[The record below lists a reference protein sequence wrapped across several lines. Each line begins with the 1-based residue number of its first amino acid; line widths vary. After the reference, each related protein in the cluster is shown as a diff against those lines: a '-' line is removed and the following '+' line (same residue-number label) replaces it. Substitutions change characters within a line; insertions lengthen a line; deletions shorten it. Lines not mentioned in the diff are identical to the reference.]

1 MATNTLNTR
10 IQLKYD
16 SYANWMTNDPVLKM
30 GEIAIATIPANET
43 NAHNPVVKDN
53 LPNVIIKVGDGS
65 SRYSALKFVSGLAA
79 DVYAWAKAPE
89 RPTYTADDITGLK
102 TFIDNVINKTDK
114 IQDTDTQYTVVAG
127 TGKYVFD
134 LMSRDKGETAYDTKV
149 ATIDLKDVDTRLT
162 SLETKVGNQSVA
174 DAIAANNA
182 GLANKDA
189 AVDKQFVTAAVQSN
203 GIVTVSRRALVAN
216 DIPEL
221 AQSKITGLTN
231 ALKDLDDTKQDNLP
245 IDGIPSDKNKVATQS
260 TVNKA
265 ISGLANDGAT
275 AATGEVIAS
284 VTQANG
290 VVKVT
295 KKTLVKEDIPVI
307 EQNQV
312 NGLGDALNSKQNKL
326 TFTSE
331 PNTTDNRVATE
342 KFVTSAVADLNGAMH
357 FEGAVTGAT
366 FEEAI
371 ANAGKAFVSGDVVLY
386 GVDEYVYDGAD
397 WHVLGNES
405 IYALKDDVNKAITDL
420 DNDLQGQIDGLGQ
433 NKQDKLAF
441 DGTYNSNTNKVATQS
456 TVQGAVSGAI
466 SALAKTDTAEAGKFV
481 TAVSQSNGIISV
493 SREALKASDIP
504 TIAQSQVDGLPAAL
518 TAKQDKVSFADGY
531 NANSNKAATVATVT
545 NAINALT
552 NGDSEVENQFVTA
565 VVQSNGTVDVSR
577 KQVTAAMVSGLHAI
591 ATSGNVNDL
600 AQTAG
605 DVLILNCGTSSTVM

>member
-16 SYANWMTNDPVLKM
+16 SYANWMTNNPVLKM
-30 GEIAIATIPANET
+30 GEIAIATIPSNET
-43 NAHNPVVKDN
+43 NSYNPVVKDN

-65 SRYSALKFVSGLAA
+65 SQYSALKFVSGLAA

-89 RPTYTADDITGLK
+89 RPTYTADDITGLE
-102 TFIDNVINKTDK
+102 TFINNVIGKTEE
-114 IQDTDTQYTVVAG
+114 IQDTDTQYTIVAG

-134 LMSRDKGETAYDTKV
+134 LMSRDKGETAYDTK
-149 ATIDLKDVDTRLT
+149 
-162 SLETKVGNQSVA
+162 
-174 DAIAANNA
+174 
-182 GLANKDA
+182 
-189 AVDKQFVTAAVQSN
+189 
-203 GIVTVSRRALVAN
+203 
-216 DIPEL
+216 
-221 AQSKITGLTN
+221 
-231 ALKDLDDTKQDNLP
+231 QDNLP
-245 IDGIPSDKNKVATQS
+245 IDGTPSEANKVATQA
-260 TVNKA
+260 TINTA
-265 ISGLANDGAT
+265 ISGLATEGAT
-275 AATGEVIAS
+275 ATTGEVIAS

-290 VVKVT
+290 VVTVT

-312 NGLGDALNSKQNKL
+312 NGLENTLNSKQNNL

-331 PNTTDNRVATE
+331 PNATDNRVATE

-357 FEGAVTGAT
+357 FEGVVTGNT

-405 IYALKDDVNKAITDL
+405 IYALKTDVNTAITEL
-420 DNDLQGQIDGLGQ
+420 DADLQGQIDELDE
-433 NKQDKLAF
+433 NKQDNLVF
-441 DGTYNSNTNKVATQS
+441 DGTYDSSTNKVATQS
-456 TVQGAVSGAI
+456 TVNGAI
-466 SALAKTDTAEAGKFV
+466 AALVKSDTAETGKFV
-481 TAVSQSNGIISV
+481 TAVSQSNGAISV

-518 TAKQDKVSFADGY
+518 TAKQDNVSFADGY
-531 NANSNKAATVATVT
+531 NAETNKAATVATVT
-545 NAINALT
+545 NAINGLA
-552 NGDSEVENQFVTA
+552 NGDKEVENQFVTA
-565 VVQSNGTVDVSR
+565 AVQSNGTVTVSR

-605 DVLILNCGTSSTVM
+605 DVLILNCGTSNTVM